1 MKKVFIV
8 GTTEYS
14 FMIHSMI
21 KQEGQYDVVG
31 HTVNEKYI
39 RENEDICKK
48 KGTCLYPFEK
58 LHDFVCASDSVYV
71 VNTVGYSNMN
81 RTRQKMYEQ
90 CIDLRYNPVNYISN
104 RAICLSEIKGSG
116 NIIFPGAYI
125 GTNIDM
131 GNNNVVYAGVVLT
144 HDIVVGDHNFIA
156 ANSTVGGVVHVGN
169 NCFIGMGSVIRNR
182 VNISDYTLIG
192 AGTYLDLDTGKEDVI
207 VPPRAIKIKKKSS
220 EVHLIPQR
228 K

>member
-1 MKKVFIV
+1 MEKVFII

-39 RENEDICKK
+39 GENEDMCQK

-58 LHDFVCASDSVYV
+58 LHDFVCASDGVYV

-90 CIDLRYNPVNYISN
+90 CIDLRYCPVNYISN

-125 GTNIDM
+125 GTNVDIGD
-131 GNNNVVYAGVVLT
+131 NNVVYAGVVLT
-144 HDIVVGDHNFIA
+144 HDITIGSHNFIA
-156 ANSTVGGVVHVGN
+156 ANSTVGGVVSIGN

-182 VNISDYTLIG
+182 LNISDYTLVG
-192 AGTYLDLDTGKEDVI
+192 AGAYLDVDTEEKDVF
-207 VPPRAIKIKKKSS
+207 VPPKAIKLIKKSN
-220 EVHLIPQR
+220 EVNLIPRR

>member
-1 MKKVFIV
+1 MDKVFII
-8 GTTEYS
+8 GTTEFS
-14 FMIHSMI
+14 FMIHSII
-21 KQEGQYDVVG
+21 KREGQYDMVG

-48 KGTCLYPFEK
+48 KGTCLYPLENLF
-58 LHDFVCASDSVYV
+58 DFVCANDGVYV

-90 CIDLRYNPVNYISN
+90 CIDLGYSPVNYISN
-104 RAICLSEIKGSG
+104 RAICLSEIKGNG

-125 GTNIDM
+125 GTNVDI

-144 HDIVVGDHNFIA
+144 HDITVGDHNFIA
-156 ANSTVGGVVHVGN
+156 ANSTVGGVVRIGD

-182 VNISDYTLIG
+182 LNISDYTLLG
-192 AGTYLDLDTGKEDVI
+192 AGAYLDHDTDKEDVF
-207 VPPRAIKIKKKSS
+207 VPPRAIKLKKKSS

-228 K
+228 R